1 MSTGTIIA
9 VSIVGIS
16 ILALIIVGMMA
27 YKKIKPTL
35 KNVNHLNEVINQK
48 TKYYTR
54 ESQHLNERITL
65 LTQRVEGIQNEA
77 EVKMVYF
84 EDFMDEKGAFQS
96 SLRYLQS
103 HAGEYTKGIS
113 SNIVDEVKEDG
124 PQIIE
129 TFKRAFKKTAQ
140 KQKIRYQ
147 K

>member
-9 VSIVGIS
+9 ISIVVIS
-16 ILALIIVGMMA
+16 ILALIIVGIMT

-35 KNVNHLNEVINQK
+35 KNVDHLKEVINQK

-65 LTQRVEGIQNEA
+65 LTQRVDGIQSEV
-77 EVKMVYF
+77 EVKMVDF
-84 EDFMDEKGAFQS
+84 EDFTDEKGEFQS

-113 SNIVDEVKEDG
+113 SNIMDEVKEDG

-140 KQKIRYQ
+140 KQKIRHQ

>member
-1 MSTGTIIA
+1 MSTASIIA
-9 VSIVGIS
+9 VSIVVIS
-16 ILALIIVGMMA
+16 ILALIIVGFIT

-48 TKYYTR
+48 TNYFTR

-65 LTQRVEGIQNEA
+65 LTERVEGIQSEA

-84 EDFMDEKGAFQS
+84 EDFMDEKGEFQS

-113 SNIVDEVKEDG
+113 SNIINEVKEDG

-140 KQKIRYQ
+140 KQKMRYQ